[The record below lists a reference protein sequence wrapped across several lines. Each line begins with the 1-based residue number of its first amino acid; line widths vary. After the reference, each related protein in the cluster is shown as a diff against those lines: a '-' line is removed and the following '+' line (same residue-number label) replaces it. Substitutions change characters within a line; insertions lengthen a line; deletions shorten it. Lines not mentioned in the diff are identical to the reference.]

1 MDLVSAERNPAVD
14 GLAMR
19 IGNVQ
24 VLYLSRLEII
34 ASSTMSNAKAKGGSL
49 SPDVALQ
56 AVSAVYWDKIL
67 VYASQQLPF

>member
-1 MDLVSAERNPAVD
+1 M
-14 GLAMR
+14 
-19 IGNVQ
+19 Q

-34 ASSTMSNAKAKGGSL
+34 ASSTMFNAKAKVGSL